1 MQNKEQTSPLPQV
14 ACTFKH
20 ALLQKHKRI
29 SPMSPWV
36 CVGFTYERLTL
47 SPSGPRGGLNLNPV
61 SEQIPALG
69 ISSRTHGTK
78 NPLSKGELRT

>member
-14 ACTFKH
+14 AYTFE
-20 ALLQKHKRI
+20 HKRI
-29 SPMSPWV
+29 SRMSPWV
-36 CVGFTYERLTL
+36 CV
-47 SPSGPRGGLNLNPV
+47 GLNLNPV

-69 ISSRTHGTK
+69 ISSRAHGTK